1 MSVPGQVAHLLVV
14 AERLSQQA
22 AANAERRCAELVTK
36 IDYQD
41 DAVCSEAELE
51 ALLTSLL
58 HEHLRRDASNAP
70 AVSVR
75 EEGNGGLTFTAELV
89 AQRTREYQ
97 EALEGY
103 LRAEVQPEVMR
114 QFEVRRP
121 LRPFWRPF

>member
-22 AANAERRCAELVTK
+22 AANAERRCAELLVTK
-36 IDYQD
+36 SD

-121 LRPFWRPF
+121 LRPFRRPF

>member
-36 IDYQD
+36 SD

>member
-22 AANAERRCAELVTK
+22 AANAERRCAELVTFK
-36 IDYQD
+36 D

>member
-1 MSVPGQVAHLLVV
+1 MSVPGQFAHLLIV

-22 AANAERRCAELVTK
+22 AANAERRCAALDTK
-36 IDYQD
+36 D
-41 DAVCSEAELE
+41 DAVYSEAELE
-51 ALLTSLL
+51 ALLTTLL
-58 HEHLRRDASNAP
+58 HEHLRRDATNAP
-70 AVSVR
+70 AVPVR

-103 LRAEVQPEVMR
+103 LQAEVQPEVMR

-121 LRPFWRPF
+121 LRPFRRPF

>member
-22 AANAERRCAELVTK
+22 AANAERRCAELLVTK
-36 IDYQD
+36 SD

>member
-1 MSVPGQVAHLLVV
+1 MSVPGQVAHRLVV

-22 AANAERRCAELVTK
+22 AANAERRCAELLVTK
-36 IDYQD
+36 SD

-121 LRPFWRPF
+121 LRPFRRPF